1 MADSVVRL
9 RIDSSEYDNKLRT
22 ATTALN
28 RFFDSARQGGQSI
41 ANADKSVED
50 AVRSFGNMAAK
61 AQDARGKLNEMT
73 RAFTEMSMQYKQ
85 LTDTEKQSPVG
96 QAMAKSLDQLKGRIN
111 ETKGQLAEVNK
122 ELGNTK
128 TESNAASGSLSSL
141 TQVLGV
147 GVGKLS
153 AYAAAAGAAKVALD
167 VMKDAFM
174 ANESLVD
181 EWGRI
186 VDSSKSIYESFL
198 VALNNSDIGGFLH
211 NIDEIVSAA
220 RTAYNELDRLGT
232 LQTIQKPAM
241 SAQMTE
247 NERMRTMIRTRRYIA
262 PLDGRAAAP
271 GLKTGDLLSPE
282 QIKQI
287 ERKLEN
293 GMKTVVSLTEKE
305 IIQAN
310 RAINAVYVRQA
321 KELGMTAAEFR
332 AGTSSMEE
340 FEKRLELAK
349 KYRDWEANNSYID
362 VKTGEMVRPR
372 TGNPYAKYE
381 GWDVFRVD
389 GQRYADLVGLITQ
402 RDQQMSQAYNMQSRA
417 YQTIN
422 RAEGISARG
431 AGGTVGGGKTTR
443 AVVTKTGEVIPEGS
457 IAAYEKEIQELRKAQ
472 SYATDTETWKAY
484 AEQIAMVTYEV
495 KKLKGELAAVKTPE
509 QAMADYQSGSITSA
523 QDFAK
528 GFRSTMLDDFRQQAK
543 ETAAEQQEAAKK
555 TAEAWSAV
563 GNSVN
568 AVAGALAGLEDPAAQ
583 VMGTIAQAIANIA
596 LSFSQALL
604 KPKDPFT
611 WIAAAATGTATMI
624 STISAIKSAT
634 AGSYATGGIVP
645 GNNHSDGLLAAVSSG
660 ELILN
665 AAQQNN
671 IASLLQGGGMSNMH
685 LEAVVS
691 GEQLRFVLNN
701 NSRRRSRGEYVTTL
715 MRN

>member
-9 RIDSSEYDNKLRT
+9 RIDSSEYDNKLRN

-85 LTDTEKQSPVG
+85 LTDAEKQSPVG

-111 ETKGQLAEVNK
+111 ETKSQLAEVNK

-128 TESNAASGSLSSL
+128 NEGEGANSALGGLTSALGVNIQTLS
-141 TQVLGV
+141 QWGVALGV
-147 GVGKLS
+147 GS
-153 AYAAAAGAAKVALD
+153 AALKVA
-167 VMKDAFM
+167 KDLFF
-174 ANESLVD
+174 ESESNID
-181 EWGRI
+181 EWGRTLEGA
-186 VDSSKSIYESFL
+186 KGAYESFL
-198 VALNNSDIGGFLH
+198 DSLNGASWGTFFENISNAYGAARDLYDMMDRLSSLKGNNRTAIAAAQTEVQQLRLRKQQGEDVALDLKAAEGRLKHLRSVEANQTKITGRQMIENTIRNAYGAGRTDLSSQELRDISNAYLTRGNEYVEEQRAL
-211 NIDEIVSAA
+211 AA
-220 RTAYNELDRLGT
+220 KLRAKGMDTNKTIFGT
-232 LQTIQKPAM
+232 ENFFNIQK
-241 SAQMTE
+241 
-247 NERMRTMIRTRRYIA
+247 
-262 PLDGRAAAP
+262 
-271 GLKTGDLLSPE
+271 LSE
-282 QIKQI
+282 A
-287 ERKLEN
+287 ERKLYR
-293 GMKTVVSLTEKE
+293 
-305 IIQAN
+305 IA
-310 RAINAVYVRQA
+310 NAVSEGESRLMKGNDLYAQGV
-321 KELGMTAAEFR
+321 ELEGRSAMEEFR
-332 AGTSSMEE
+332 ANRYM
-340 FEKRLELAK
+340 
-349 KYRDWEANNSYID
+349 N
-362 VKTGEMVRPR
+362 MRPL
-372 TGNPYAKYE
+372 GGSGSK
-381 GWDVFRVD
+381 G
-389 GQRYADLVGLITQ
+389 GKG
-402 RDQQMSQAYNMQSRA
+402 
-417 YQTIN
+417 
-422 RAEGISARG
+422 
-431 AGGTVGGGKTTR
+431 GGTVTR
-443 AVVTKTGEVIPEGS
+443 AAVAATILPEGS
-457 IAAYEKEIQELRKAQ
+457 VAAYEKEIQELRKAQ

-495 KKLKGELAAVKTPE
+495 KKLKGELADVKTPE
-509 QAMADYQSGSITSA
+509 QAMADYQSGSISSA

-528 GFRSTMLDDFRQQAK
+528 GFRSTMLADFRQQAK
-543 ETAAEQQEAAKK
+543 ETAEEQQQAAKK

-624 STISAIKSAT
+624 STISAIKSST
-634 AGSYATGGIVP
+634 AGSYAQGGIVP

-665 AAQQNN
+665 ASQQDN

-691 GEQLRFVLNN
+691 GEQIRFVLNN